1 MNTKPLYNI
10 VMRSILKTI
19 PAENVRILPVPK
31 SVICSLEIEEK
42 IMSIEKIK
50 ASIKDEIDQIMN
62 LTNWCIHAITNFENE
77 RMLLYIPENQVANG
91 CHFFIL
97 LSSKLCELN
106 NINQEAFKNNEKLNS
121 THAKETNEENN
132 NIELTLNAFKT
143 SIEFFK
149 ALRTIWHEYKQTI
162 CETEYLANHN
172 LAA

>member
-91 CHFFIL
+91 CHLFIL
-97 LSSKLCELN
+97 KFSTQLVTPNQNPSVKIKSLK
-106 NINQEAFKNNEKLNS
+106 INKTKQLYPTDNTAQN
-121 THAKETNEENN
+121 AK
-132 NIELTLNAFKT
+132 A
-143 SIEFFK
+143 
-149 ALRTIWHEYKQTI
+149 
-162 CETEYLANHN
+162 
-172 LAA
+172 